1 MLPEQLPYLTQ
12 THKNRFL
19 VRPGLVGYAT
29 IKGRASIPW
38 SRRIYYDLLYVQ
50 KKISCLIFIY
60 SEVYSIGPFGSNVYY
75 DHKKNGPAFDLT
87 SPDNLPQASSSQND

>member
-38 SRRIYYDLLYVQ
+38 SREFITIYYTY
-50 KKISCLIFIY
+50 KRKISCLIFIY
-60 SEVYSIGPFGSNVYY
+60 F
-75 DHKKNGPAFDLT
+75 
-87 SPDNLPQASSSQND
+87 